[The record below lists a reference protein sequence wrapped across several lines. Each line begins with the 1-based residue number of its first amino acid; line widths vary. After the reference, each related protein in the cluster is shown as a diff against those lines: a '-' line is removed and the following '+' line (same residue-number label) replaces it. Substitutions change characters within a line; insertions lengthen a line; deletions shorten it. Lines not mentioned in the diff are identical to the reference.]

1 MSNKL
6 IRKALEQRLAA
17 MPAVPA
23 IAYENVNFNSVEGT
37 PFITVNFMFSA
48 PDDVGFRDSPFIQNG
63 YLQLTLFYPV
73 NQGPG
78 AAESKAEDF
87 RKWFARSFSFA
98 VDGATVVINRTPE
111 ISGGSV
117 EEGRYVVRVYIRFR
131 ATVEADLSNVTN
143 LQINGP
149 ANEW

>member
-17 MPAVPA
+17 MPAVPT
-23 IAYENVNFNSVEGT
+23 IAYENVNFVPVDNV
-37 PFITVNFMFSA
+37 PFVAINFMFA
-48 PDDVGFRDSPFIQNG
+48 QPDDLGFRDSPFIQNG

-73 NQGPG
+73 NKGPG

-87 RKWFARSFSFA
+87 RNWFARSFSFA
-98 VDGATVVINRTPE
+98 VDGATVVINHTPE

-117 EEGRYVVRVYIRFR
+117 EDGRYVIRVYIRFR
-131 ATVEADLSNVTN
+131 ATVETDLSNLTN

-149 ANEW
+149 ANQW